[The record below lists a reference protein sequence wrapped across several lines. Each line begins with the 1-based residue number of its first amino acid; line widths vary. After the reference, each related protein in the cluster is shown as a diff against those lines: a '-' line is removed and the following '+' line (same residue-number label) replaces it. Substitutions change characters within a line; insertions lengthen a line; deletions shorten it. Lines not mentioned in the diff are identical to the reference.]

1 MRAFVEQLHANG
13 QHWIAITDAAVAVD
27 KGYKAYEEGERD
39 GVFLQSQEG
48 GTYLGQVR
56 L

>member
-13 QHWIAITDAAVAVD
+13 QHWVAITDAAVAVD
-27 KGYKAYEEGERD
+27 KGYAAYEDGEANR
-39 GVFLQSQEG
+39 VFLQSQEG

-56 L
+56 A